1 MDGREGASVGRT
13 GLGVWYIGA
22 GACARSSERGY
33 FIMQPN
39 GPPSPRQNQTKPL
52 VSSLRLLL
60 PLEPATQ
67 ASPRL
72 DLHCPLEWRPFNAPI
87 CQPPRLL
94 ARWGRIILGALAF
107 DHNCFILSKPFYP
120 KSQPYISRM
129 RAGCPFQVR
138 LDCRPIYPDA
148 AFPMVRLFV
157 MHTSSQT
164 SACPALTS
172 QR

>member
-1 MDGREGASVGRT
+1 MGRT